1 MTCMMNQTIM
11 TTERW
16 RVTCDIVRGV
26 LEYYL
31 EDAETGER
39 RGTYDCEAW
48 AQRDADELNRQEWA
62 KQVIRRDP
70 PGSIPERIE
79 AIHIAQSVL
88 GRLVTTEELYK
99 WAGGSK

>member
-1 MTCMMNQTIM
+1 VKKAWKEGRKEG
-11 TTERW
+11 TT
-16 RVTCDIVRGV
+16 VV
-26 LEYYL
+26 LLIPARTDTKYFHEYIYHKS
-31 EDAETGER
+31 D
-39 RGTYDCEAW
+39 
-48 AQRDADELNRQEWA
+48 RQEWA